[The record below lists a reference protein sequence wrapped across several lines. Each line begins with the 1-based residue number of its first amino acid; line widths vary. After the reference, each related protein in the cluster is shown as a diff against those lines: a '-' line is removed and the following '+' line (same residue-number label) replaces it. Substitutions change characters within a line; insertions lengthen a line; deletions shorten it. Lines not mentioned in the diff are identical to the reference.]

1 MASRIRV
8 ALPVAFRVRAP
19 QRMACREPT
28 FVLAVVEV
36 VEESSAAPVALQE
49 ETAPEAQTN

>member
-19 QRMACREPT
+19 QRMAWREPT

-36 VEESSAAPVALQE
+36 VEESSAEPVALQE